1 MESYGRVV
9 WSPVMQVE
17 AERAAQ
23 RPAPELPVDR
33 RGHQGN
39 IGHVTLRSDGAR
51 PNERGAVDVRLGHF
65 NRESERCRRP

>member
-9 WSPVMQVE
+9 WSPLMQVE

-23 RPAPELPVDR
+23 RPAPELPTDR

-39 IGHVTLRSDGAR
+39 LEHVTLRSDGAR
-51 PNERGAVDVRLGHF
+51 PNELGAVDFRLSQF
-65 NRESERCRRP
+65 NREPEGCRRR